1 MYLGLAGHSLITR
14 SKRNMTR
21 LSNRVALITGAT
33 GAIGTALARIF
44 AGNGADLA
52 LTDASANNAEALVG
66 ELTALGR
73 KVTFTRMD
81 VTLRDEVTMAVR
93 AAEAEFG
100 RIDILV
106 NNAGISIYGPI
117 DTITDVDWHKV
128 IDVNLT
134 GTFLCTQI
142 VVEGM
147 KARRY
152 GRIVNIGSLAG
163 KVGGALTPFGQM
175 GSPSYAASKGGVMAM
190 TKNLAKNFGPY
201 GITINALA
209 PGPILTPMIEL
220 VNPDLLK
227 FLTGLVP
234 LGRLGLPDDVAH
246 AAAFLASDE
255 ASWITGH
262 WLDVDGGMLTA

>member
-1 MYLGLAGHSLITR
+1 MP
-14 SKRNMTR
+14 R
-21 LSNRVALITGAT
+21 LTDRVAFITGAT
-33 GAIGTALARIF
+33 GAIGSALARIF
-44 AGNGADLA
+44 AENGADLA
-52 LTDASANNAEALVG
+52 LTDADSTRAAALLH
-66 ELTALGR
+66 ELRPLGR
-73 KVTFTRMD
+73 NVTFTRMD
-81 VTLRDEVTMAVR
+81 VTSREQVTAAVQ
-93 AAEAEFG
+93 EAEEAFG
-100 RIDILV
+100 HIDILV

-117 DTITDVDWHKV
+117 DTITDTDWHRV

-163 KVGGALTPFGQM
+163 KVGGALTPYGQM

-209 PGPILTPMIEL
+209 PGPIWTPMIES

-234 LGRLGLPDDVAH
+234 LGRLGQPEDVAH

-255 ASWITGH
+255 ASWISGH

>member
-1 MYLGLAGHSLITR
+1 MPDRQGSE
-14 SKRNMTR
+14 
-21 LSNRVALITGAT
+21 VAVVTGAAAGIGRAVARRL
-33 GAIGTALARIF
+33 GADGGTAIA
-44 AGNGADLA
+44 AA
-52 LTDASANNAEALVG
+52 LDVRSEDAVRQVFDQVQAELGTPGALVSC
-66 ELTALGR
+66 
-73 KVTFTRMD
+73 
-81 VTLRDEVTMAVR
+81 
-93 AAEAEFG
+93 
-100 RIDILV
+100 
-106 NNAGISIYGPI
+106 AGILQISPALELSA
-117 DTITDVDWHKV
+117 DDWKQT

-163 KVGGALTPFGQM
+163 KVGGALTPYGQM

-209 PGPILTPMIEL
+209 PGPIWTPMIES

-234 LGRLGLPDDVAH
+234 LGRLGQPEDVAH

>member
-1 MYLGLAGHSLITR
+1 MG
-14 SKRNMTR
+14 R
-21 LSNRVALITGAT
+21 LSDRVALITGAT
-33 GAIGTALARIF
+33 GAIGSAITRVFARE
-44 AGNGADLA
+44 GADVM
-52 LTDASANNAEALVG
+52 LTDLSAEAAEPLVG
-66 ELTALGR
+66 EVTGLGR
-73 KVTFTRMD
+73 QTMFAVMD
-81 VTLRDEVTMAVR
+81 VTSRESVTATVR
-93 AAEAEFG
+93 AAEERFG

-117 DTITDVDWHKV
+117 ETITDTDWHKV

-134 GTFLCTQI
+134 GAFLCTQI

-147 KARRY
+147 KKRRY

-163 KVGGALTPFGQM
+163 KVGGALTPYGQM
-175 GSPSYAASKGGVMAM
+175 GSPSYAASKGGMMAM
-190 TKNLAKNFGPY
+190 TKNLAKNFGPS

-209 PGPILTPMIEL
+209 PGPVWTPMIEN
-220 VNPDLLK
+220 VNPDLLR

-234 LGRLGLPDDVAH
+234 MGRLGKPEDVAY